1 MKAER
6 IILSLVVIT
15 ALLAMLLTT
24 SFGYAVETNNI
35 IKISDNPVL
44 LSEQSNFKIAFVG
57 KPSYSGEGKT
67 ELKINGN
74 STANINVTGLKKVGD
89 SATAIVTIENKSK
102 ELHANVYTKV
112 TNTNTEYFKV
122 TATLAD
128 NVLEPKNGQTTLRI
142 TVKLIKQPIEKVKTD
157 ISIKVIANPSNV

>member
-112 TNTNTEYFKV
+112 TNTEYFKV